1 MRLIVA
7 TGRIETVPL
16 PQPMGKSLPS
26 RGAHRVGE
34 VLLPGWIGNVD
45 PDELPDRVLGAFEQ
59 EPPNLLVGEAVFAP
73 MLEKPGA
80 QPFEQ
85 IGHTGDPKKRILESL
100 KIDQPADLIA
110 RLGSECGADCPSS
123 SLWQAMADN
132 PLGAEPVAE
141 ISCRALGKG

>member
-16 PQPMGKSLPS
+16 PQPMRKSLPS

-45 PDELPDRVLGAFEQ
+45 PDEFPDRVLGAFEQ
-59 EPPNLLVGEAVFAP
+59 EPPNLLIGDAVLAP
-73 MLEKPGA
+73 LLEKPGA

-85 IGHTGDPKKRILESL
+85 VGHAGDTKKRILESL
-100 KIDQPADLIA
+100 IIDQPADLMA
-110 RLGSECGADCPSS
+110 RLGSECGADCLSS
-123 SLWQAMADN
+123 SLGQAIADD

-141 ISCRALGKG
+141 ISFRAPGKG